1 MAMTPYRIV
10 AEKVKEIKRTL
21 NQFVAALDRDINEGS
36 GLCLL
41 NDLDE
46 ILRKAQWLRDI
57 E

>member
-1 MAMTPYRIV
+1 MTPYRIV